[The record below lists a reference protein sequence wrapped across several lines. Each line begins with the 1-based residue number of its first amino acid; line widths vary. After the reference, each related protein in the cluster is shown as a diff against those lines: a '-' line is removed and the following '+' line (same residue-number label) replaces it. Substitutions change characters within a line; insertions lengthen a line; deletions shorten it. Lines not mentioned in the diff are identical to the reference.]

1 MNVLVLGGGGLFGRK
16 TVIQMAR
23 DPEIA
28 LVVSMDVVP
37 TKDWVLK
44 SIGPQMDKVRFVQ
57 GDVSQLE
64 DILQAI
70 RRFAIDRLVNW
81 AFILPGETLQTNPRL
96 GVKVNELGM
105 CNSFEAARLM
115 GINRVVYASSEGVYG
130 PQDEYGNR
138 PVTEADPMHPGSAYA
153 IAKQLSEILAAQY
166 SSLYGMSLTAVRP
179 CIGYGHGGLTPLMIK
194 HFCDI
199 VSLPAVGK
207 PFAVPADGTATVSLS
222 AADDVAALARIL
234 IKLPSSPH
242 PAYNVGGAPTP
253 ARSGREDRVRQGGP
267 LTRPRQV
274 GDPLDH
280 QQRTGPQ
287 RPRVF
292 RVAPRSGSA
301 HPRQRCPHRGR
312 PAVAQGLA
320 AKRGYSRTPASGN
333 RAVLRRR

>member
-23 DPEIA
+23 DPDIS

-37 TKDWVLK
+37 ARDWVLK

-57 GDVSQLE
+57 GDVSQFE

-81 AFILPGETLQTNPRL
+81 AFILPGETLQNNPRL

-166 SSLYGMSLTAVRP
+166 AGLYGMSLTAVRP

-194 HFCDI
+194 QFCDL
-199 VSLPAVGK
+199 VSLPAAGK
-207 PFAVPADGTATVSLS
+207 PFSVSADGTTTVSLS
-222 AADDVAALARIL
+222 AADDVAALARVL
-234 IKLPSSPH
+234 IKVPSSPH
-242 PAYNVGGAPTP
+242 PAYNVGGAPTSMRDVAAVVQKLIP
-253 ARSGREDRVRQGGP
+253 DAKISFGKEAPSPDRGKTGIPWIISSDLAKKDLGFSLLP
-267 LTRPRQV
+267 LEQ
-274 GDPLDH
+274 
-280 QQRTGPQ
+280 
-287 RPRVF
+287 
-292 RVAPRSGSA
+292 
-301 HPRQRCPHRGR
+301 
-312 PAVAQGLA
+312 
-320 AKRGYSRTPASGN
+320 
-333 RAVLRRR
+333 AVLIHANDARIEAGLPLLKG

>member
-23 DPEIA
+23 DPEIS

-37 TKDWVLK
+37 ARDWVLK
-44 SIGPQMDKVRFVQ
+44 SLGPHMDKVRFVQ

-64 DILQAI
+64 DILGAI
-70 RRFAIDRLVNW
+70 KRFGIDRLVNW
-81 AFILPGETLQTNPRL
+81 AFILPGETLQSNPRL

-138 PVTEADPMHPGSAYA
+138 PVTEAAPMHPGSAYA

-194 HFCDI
+194 HFCDL
-199 VSLPAVGK
+199 VSLPAAGK
-207 PFAVPADGTATVSLS
+207 PFSVPADGTTTVSLS
-222 AADDVAALARIL
+222 AADDVAA
-234 IKLPSSPH
+234 
-242 PAYNVGGAPTP
+242 PTP
-253 ARSGREDRVRQGGP
+253 PTTSAAPPPACRMWPKWFVSLFRRPESNSARSPRHPTAASPGYRGSSAASWPGR
-267 LTRPRQV
+267 T
-274 GDPLDH
+274 
-280 QQRTGPQ
+280 
-287 RPRVF
+287 
-292 RVAPRSGSA
+292 SGS
-301 HPRQRCPHRGR
+301 PCYPWSR
-312 PAVAQGLA
+312 P
-320 AKRGYSRTPASGN
+320 S
-333 RAVLRRR
+333 